1 MSFTPNIV
9 NIHRSILHVLAL
21 RLGWGGGGENLVY
34 FTRTPQ
40 KREEGRARR
49 KEKKRWWRRSVK
61 LLFKLV
67 RLFSVWLK
75 AQF

>member
-1 MSFTPNIV
+1 MCL
-9 NIHRSILHVLAL
+9 RCILD
-21 RLGWGGGGENLVY
+21 G
-34 FTRTPQ
+34 
-40 KREEGRARR
+40 EEGEKIWFTSLEHHKIGKKGGARR
-49 KEKKRWWRRSVK
+49 REKRRWRRRRVK